1 MLIYRTVFLLIFL
14 QGVPDEHIEE
24 KLKSEEGTPLHI
36 VAFQSDREELTG
48 IYLLGDSVYIRV
60 DVKGAIIAAVMKLMA
75 SYYVF
80 NIDYPRQYS
89 MLMGLFQSEITK
101 CAEVSSRFQINFFL
115 LLLGNPSAVK
125 CCHWQYLKMV
135 WNIIFISSWCIS
147 YYCTKILP
155 YKTLFLFHLPVVLI
169 HTV

>member
-1 MLIYRTVFLLIFL
+1 MILIYLTVFLLIIL
-14 QGVPDEHIEE
+14 QGVPDEHFEE

-48 IYLLGDSVYIRV
+48 IYLVGDSVYIRV

-89 MLMGLFQSEITK
+89 MLMGLFQIHVMEEPYRREKTK
-101 CAEVSSRFQINFFL
+101 KINFFNQKL
-115 LLLGNPSAVK
+115 QNALRS
-125 CCHWQYLKMV
+125 
-135 WNIIFISSWCIS
+135 
-147 YYCTKILP
+147 LP
-155 YKTLFLFHLPVVLI
+155 DPK
-169 HTV
+169 

>member
-1 MLIYRTVFLLIFL
+1 MILIYLTVFLLIFL

-48 IYLLGDSVYIRV
+48 IYLVGDSVYIRL
-60 DVKGAIIAAVMKLMA
+60 DVKGVIIAAVMKLMA

-89 MLMGLFQSEITK
+89 MLMGLFQIHVMEEPYRREKTK
-101 CAEVSSRFQINFFL
+101 KFNFFNQKL
-115 LLLGNPSAVK
+115 QNALRS
-125 CCHWQYLKMV
+125 
-135 WNIIFISSWCIS
+135 
-147 YYCTKILP
+147 LP
-155 YKTLFLFHLPVVLI
+155 DPK
-169 HTV
+169 

>member
-1 MLIYRTVFLLIFL
+1 MILIYLTVFLLIFL

-48 IYLLGDSVYIRV
+48 IYLVGHSVYIRV

-89 MLMGLFQSEITK
+89 LLMGLFQIHVME
-101 CAEVSSRFQINFFL
+101 E
-115 LLLGNPSAVK
+115 PY
-125 CCHWQYLKMV
+125 YL
-135 WNIIFISSWCIS
+135 I
-147 YYCTKILP
+147 
-155 YKTLFLFHLPVVLI
+155 
-169 HTV
+169 